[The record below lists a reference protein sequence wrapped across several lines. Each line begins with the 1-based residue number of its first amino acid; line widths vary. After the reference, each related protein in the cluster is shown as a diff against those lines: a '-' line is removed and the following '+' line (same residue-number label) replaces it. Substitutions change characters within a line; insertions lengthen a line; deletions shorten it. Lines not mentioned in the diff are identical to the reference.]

1 MKDLYLIGGA
11 MGIGKTAVGQQLKR
25 DLLNSVFLDEDWCWD
40 ADPFL
45 VTEETKAMV
54 LENICCL
61 LNNFLRCTA
70 CDHVI
75 FCWVMHQQEIIDA
88 ILSRLNAENCRV
100 HCLSLVCRPDVLEK
114 RLQGDIA
121 EGVRTPDSLEKSLS
135 YLPLYG
141 ALHTEKVDTS
151 ELPVQQAAY
160 LIAHSTP
167 SHKARS

>member
-100 HCLSLVCRPDVLEK
+100 HCLSLWSAGPMYWRNGCREISRRASVRRISSKKAYPICRFMGRCTRK
-114 RLQGDIA
+114 RSIRQSFRCSRQRI
-121 EGVRTPDSLEKSLS
+121 
-135 YLPLYG
+135 
-141 ALHTEKVDTS
+141 
-151 ELPVQQAAY
+151 
-160 LIAHSTP
+160 
-167 SHKARS
+167 

>member
-121 EGVRTPDSLEKSLS
+121 EGVRTPDILEKSLS